1 MQQAHTTMAS
11 MVGPRIVLVALLLFL
26 AQSAMLDTHW
36 GHPPRGFC
44 QREGLVGMM
53 HNAFGVQLLP

>member
-1 MQQAHTTMAS
+1 MAS